1 MSGPLTTQLSGWLA
15 QAFATDSP
23 ALPTL
28 GAMQVWLH
36 LGWSVVLAWLGV
48 SLSGA
53 WLTGQRFGRLATW
66 LLGVALA
73 VWVWV
78 PGSAGAAYW
87 LGLAFQAPSVAG
99 VLLCVLLLAGRAR
112 GNTGTRTLKF
122 YPGAARRNI
131 EDQAIGLAWM
141 GVVLG
146 WALLLDSLAV
156 LPFQLYARGFS
167 PAALGGVV
175 MVALLPWAVSR
186 QQFGAGAWAV
196 SWVVP
201 LAVLVFVVWRLPTG
215 NVWDTVLDPWSWLL
229 LQIWLLKRGWSR
241 YNKNS

>member
-1 MSGPLTTQLSGWLA
+1 MSGPITAQLSGWLA
-15 QAFATDSP
+15 QAWATDSP
-23 ALPTL
+23 ALPTM
-28 GAMQVWLH
+28 GAMQVWLQ

-53 WLTGQRFGRLATW
+53 WPAGQRFRPLATW
-66 LLGVALA
+66 LLGVGLA

-78 PGSAGAAYW
+78 PGSAGAAHW
-87 LGLAFQAPSVAG
+87 LGLAFQAPSVVG

-112 GNTGTRTLKF
+112 GNADTRTLKF
-122 YPGAARRNI
+122 YAGAARRNI
-131 EDQAIGLAWM
+131 DDQANWLVWL

-175 MVALLPWAVSR
+175 LVALLPWTVSR

-201 LAVLVFVVWRLPTG
+201 LALLGFVVWRLPTG
-215 NVWDTVLDPWSWLL
+215 NVWDTVLDPWTWLL
-229 LQIWLLKRGWSR
+229 LQMWLLKRGWSR
-241 YNKNS
+241 YKNSS